1 MERSQRAPSSDLKR
15 VLLQIEHRHERGRDV
30 VLLEDEEV
38 VVQHGHMV
46 LDGNQELVGQA
57 GVLVIHHARCEEQA
71 ELILIEHSTL
81 DIEFPKTHTRNILE
95 IAW

>member
-38 VVQHGHMV
+38 VVQHGHRV

-71 ELILIEHSTL
+71 ELILI
-81 DIEFPKTHTRNILE
+81 
-95 IAW
+95 